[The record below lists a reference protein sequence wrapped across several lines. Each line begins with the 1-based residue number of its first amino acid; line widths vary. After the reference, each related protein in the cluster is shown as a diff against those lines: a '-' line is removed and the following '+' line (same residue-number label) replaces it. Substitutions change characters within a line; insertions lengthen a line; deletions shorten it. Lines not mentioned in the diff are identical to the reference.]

1 MICYIYFLNNYIG
14 MVFCID
20 FFVLRELFFF
30 LVFEFDLGRIIVVLV
45 SFKKYNNK
53 CKLGILIII
62 FLVKFI

>member
-1 MICYIYFLNNYIG
+1 

>member
-1 MICYIYFLNNYIG
+1 

-45 SFKKYNNK
+45 SFKKYNK